1 MAKHTPQ
8 SLLERAAEMYDFGSA
23 LRSPATAPAPRPE
36 PGVAPEPVAA
46 PEPVVVAAPE
56 PVAAPAP
63 EPVVVAA
70 PKPLPIPAPEPAR
83 ADSARRIFTTPSI
96 PTAAPSGAMA
106 GINRDIL
113 AANGFIVPEA
123 QMTALAEE
131 FRLIKHQLLSDIEAA
146 KRQSDEKRHTVLICS
161 AQPKAG
167 KTFSAINLALS
178 LSGEKEIEVLLVE
191 ADFLKPDALAL
202 LGIPGGPG
210 FVDALVDPD
219 VDPESLII
227 RTDVPGLSVL
237 PAGAKTNNVPE
248 LLASDRCREVLAKL
262 VAGNQRRII
271 LFDSPPVLMA
281 SHATVLAG
289 LVGRALVVVRA
300 DQTTEADL
308 REAIGLLQGCE
319 ISLILNGA
327 GIAVTGRKFGS
338 YDGYGHED

>member
-1 MAKHTPQ
+1 MAKHIPQ

-23 LRSPATAPAPRPE
+23 LRSPTPAPEATPPVAREPAPAPV
-36 PGVAPEPVAA
+36 VAPEPIA
-46 PEPVVVAAPE
+46 PPTPA
-56 PVAAPAP
+56 PVAVEASKPAPAP
-63 EPVVVAA
+63 EPVRPVFTAPLPRAAAA
-70 PKPLPIPAPEPAR
+70 PDGER
-83 ADSARRIFTTPSI
+83 AE
-96 PTAAPSGAMA
+96 
-106 GINRDIL
+106 INRDVL
-113 AANGFIVPEA
+113 AANGFIVPGA
-123 QMTALAEE
+123 PMTALAEE
-131 FRLIKHQLLSDIEAA
+131 FRLLKHQLLADIEAA
-146 KRQSDEKRHTVLICS
+146 KRQTEEKKRTVIICS

-178 LSGEKEIEVLLVE
+178 LAGEKEFEVLLVE

-210 FVDALVDPD
+210 LVDALLDPA
-219 VDPESLII
+219 VDPESFVI

-248 LLASDRCREVLAKL
+248 LLASDRCREVLATL
-262 VAGNQRRII
+262 AGSQRRII

>member
-1 MAKHTPQ
+1 MAKHIPQ
-8 SLLERAAEMYDFGSA
+8 SLLERAAEMYDLGAA
-23 LRSPATAPAPRPE
+23 LRGPGPMPAASPPAASEPVPAPVPA
-36 PGVAPEPVAA
+36 PVAPPEPVAVEVPQPA
-46 PEPVVVAAPE
+46 LQPVRPVFAAPRVSAVPAGE
-56 PVAAPAP
+56 EAA
-63 EPVVVAA
+63 V
-70 PKPLPIPAPEPAR
+70 
-83 ADSARRIFTTPSI
+83 
-96 PTAAPSGAMA
+96 
-106 GINRDIL
+106 NRDL
-113 AANGFIVPEA
+113 LGANGFIVPGA
-123 QMTALAEE
+123 PMTALAEE
-131 FRLIKHQLLSDIEAA
+131 FRLLKHQLLSDIEAA
-146 KRQSDEKRHTVLICS
+146 KRQSEEKRRAVLVCS
-161 AQPKAG
+161 SQPKEG

-178 LSGEKEIEVLLVE
+178 LAGEKEVEVLLVE
-191 ADFLKPDALAL
+191 ADFLKPDTLAL
-202 LGIPGGPG
+202 LGISGGPG
-210 FVDALVDPD
+210 LVDALLDPD
-219 VDPESLII
+219 ADPESLVI

-262 VAGNQRRII
+262 AGNQRRII

-338 YDGYGHED
+338 YNGYGHED

>member
-1 MAKHTPQ
+1 MAKHIPQ
-8 SLLERAAEMYDFGSA
+8 SLLERAAEMYDLGAA
-23 LRSPATAPAPRPE
+23 LRGPGRAQAAPPQAVAEPISVPVTAPAGPPEPTAVEAPRP
-36 PGVAPEPVAA
+36 APQPVPERARPVFTA
-46 PEPVVVAAPE
+46 P
-56 PVAAPAP
+56 
-63 EPVVVAA
+63 
-70 PKPLPIPAPEPAR
+70 R
-83 ADSARRIFTTPSI
+83 AV
-96 PTAAPSGAMA
+96 PTGDEVE
-106 GINRDIL
+106 INRNVL
-113 AANGFIVPEA
+113 AANGFIVPGA
-123 QMTALAEE
+123 PMTALAEE
-131 FRLIKHQLLSDIEAA
+131 FRLLKHQLLSDIEAA
-146 KRQSDEKRHTVLICS
+146 KKQSEEKRRAVLVCS
-161 AQPKAG
+161 SQPKEG

-178 LSGEKEIEVLLVE
+178 LAGEKDVEVLLVE
-191 ADFLKPDALAL
+191 ADFLKPETLAL

-210 FVDALVDPD
+210 FVDALLDPD
-219 VDPESLII
+219 VDPESHII

-237 PAGAKTNNVPE
+237 PAGAKSNNVPE
-248 LLASDRCREVLAKL
+248 LLASDRCREVLARL

-319 ISLILNGA
+319 ISLLLNGA